1 MFERFTDRARRVIV
15 LAQEEARM
23 LNHNYIGTEH
33 ILLGLI
39 HEGEGVAAKA
49 LESMGISLEDVRREV
64 EEIIG
69 QGSQPHTGHIPFTP
83 RAKKVLELSLREG
96 LQMGHKYI
104 GTEFLLLG
112 LIREGDGVAAQVL
125 TKLGADLP
133 RVRQQ
138 VIQLLSGYEGGQQEG
153 GGDSNQAPG
162 PIGAGAGSGAG
173 AGGRGGSGGSGERSN
188 SLVLD
193 QFGRNLTQAAKD
205 GKLDPVV
212 GRESE
217 VERIMQVLS
226 RRTKNNPVLIGEP
239 GVGKTAVVEGL
250 ALDIV
255 NGKVPET
262 LKDKQLYSLDLG
274 SLVAGSRYRGDFEER
289 LKKVLKEINQ
299 RGDIILFIDE
309 IHTLVGAGA
318 AEGAIDAA
326 SLLKPK
332 LARGELQ
339 TIGATTLDE
348 YRKHIEKDA
357 ALERRFQP
365 VQVDEPSL
373 DDTFLILKGLRDKY
387 EAHHRVSYT
396 DEALHAAA
404 QLADRYINDRFL
416 PDKAVDLLDEAGARM
431 RIKRMT
437 APKGL
442 REVDDRIAEVRR
454 EKEAAIDAQD
464 FEKAAGLRDDE
475 RKLGEERSEKEK
487 QWRSGDLEEI
497 AEVGEDQIAEVLAH
511 WTGIPVLKLTE
522 KESSRLL
529 NMEEELHKRII
540 GQDEAVK
547 SVSRAIRRT
556 RAGLKDPRRPS
567 GSFIFAGPSGVGK
580 TELSKSLANFL
591 FGSDDDLIQIDMG
604 EFHDRF
610 TASRLF
616 GAPPGYVGYEE
627 GGQLTEKVRRK
638 PFSVV
643 LFDEIEKAHKEI
655 YNTLLQVL
663 EDGRLTDGQGR
674 VVDFKNTVL
683 IFTSNLGTQDISKP
697 VGLGFTGAS
706 ENDSD
711 AQYERMKAKVNDEL
725 KKHFRPEFLNRIDD
739 VVVFH
744 QLTREQIVQMV
755 NLLIGRVGTQLEE
768 RDMGIELTDKAQ
780 NLLAQRGFDPVLGA
794 RPLRRTIQRDIEDQL
809 SEKILFG
816 EIGAGEIIS
825 VDVEGW
831 DGESKDDSGATFT
844 FTPRPKPLPD
854 DIDEPSLA
862 DASVRDNN
870 PSEDAADGSD
880 SGSDSDGDNGDGNGN
895 GGPEG
900 DDPKDGGPKDGG
912 SGSGN
917 DGIDTNGE
925 PDVISPDVPS
935 EKPGLG
941 NSDDDGKNPP
951 PAGAGQPM

>member
-15 LAQEEARM
+15 LAQEEARG

-49 LESMGISLEDVRREV
+49 LESMGISLEAVRQEV

-69 QGSQPHTGHIPFTP
+69 QGTEPPVGHIPFTP

-112 LIREGDGVAAQVL
+112 LIREGEGVAAQVL
-125 TKLGADLP
+125 VKLGADLP

-138 VIQLLSGYEGGQQEG
+138 VIQLLSGYEGGDSPENTSN
-153 GGDSNQAPG
+153 DSNDA
-162 PIGAGAGSGAG
+162 IGAGAGPGASSSRGSRG
-173 AGGRGGSGGSGERSN
+173 AGERST

-193 QFGRNLTQAAKD
+193 QFGRNLTQAAKE

-212 GRESE
+212 GREQE
-217 VERIMQVLS
+217 IERIMQVLS

-262 LKDKQLYSLDLG
+262 LKDKQVYSLDLG

-365 VQVDEPSL
+365 VQVPEPSVEM
-373 DDTFLILKGLRDKY
+373 TINILKGLRDRY
-387 EAHHRVSYT
+387 EAHHRVSIT
-396 DEALHAAA
+396 DGALTAAA
-404 QLADRYINDRFL
+404 NLSDRYINDRFL
-416 PDKAVDLLDEAGARM
+416 PDKAVDLIDEAGARM

-437 APKGL
+437 APEGI
-442 REVDDRIAEVRR
+442 REMDERITKVRR
-454 EKEAAIDAQD
+454 QKEAAIDAQD
-464 FEKAAGLRDDE
+464 FEKAAGLRDQE
-475 RKLGEERSEKEK
+475 RQLTEERREKEK
-487 QWRSGDLEEI
+487 QWRAGELDDI
-497 AEVGEDQIAEVLAH
+497 AEVGEEQIAEVLAH
-511 WTGIPVLKLTE
+511 WTGIPVFKLTE
-522 KESSRLL
+522 EESSRLL
-529 NMEEELHKRII
+529 NMEDELHKRII
-540 GQDEAVK
+540 GQEDAVK
-547 SVSRAIRRT
+547 AVSRAIRRT

-580 TELSKSLANFL
+580 TELSKALANFL
-591 FGSDDDLIQIDMG
+591 FGEDDALIQIDMG

-674 VVDFKNTVL
+674 IVDFKNTVL
-683 IFTSNLGTQDISKP
+683 IFTSNLGTQDISKA
-697 VGLGFTGAS
+697 VGMGFSAVG
-706 ENDSD
+706 EHD
-711 AQYERMKAKVNDEL
+711 ADGQYERMKNKVNDEL

-739 VVVFH
+739 IVVFH
-744 QLTREQIVQMV
+744 QLTKEQIVEMV
-755 NLLIGRVGTQLEE
+755 DLLVSRVEKALAAK
-768 RDMGIELTDKAQ
+768 DMGIELTEQAK
-780 NLLAQRGFDPVLGA
+780 NLLAARGFDPVLGA
-794 RPLRRTIQRDIEDQL
+794 RPLRRTIQREIEDVL

-816 EIGAGEIIS
+816 EVGAGEIVT

-831 DGESKDDSGATFT
+831 DGDAKHNDKATFV
-844 FTPRPKPLPD
+844 FTPRPKPLP
-854 DIDEPSLA
+854 EELELQATAP
-862 DASVRDNN
+862 
-870 PSEDAADGSD
+870 AAVEAKPVGASD
-880 SGSDSDGDNGDGNGN
+880 SAAGTSTSTSDSVTPRHAAED
-895 GGPEG
+895 
-900 DDPKDGGPKDGG
+900 
-912 SGSGN
+912 
-917 DGIDTNGE
+917 
-925 PDVISPDVPS
+925 
-935 EKPGLG
+935 
-941 NSDDDGKNPP
+941 
-951 PAGAGQPM
+951 

>member
-15 LAQEEARM
+15 LAQEEARG

-49 LESMGISLEDVRREV
+49 LESMGISLEAVRQEV

-69 QGSQPHTGHIPFTP
+69 QGTEPPVGHIPFTP

-112 LIREGDGVAAQVL
+112 LIREGEGVAAQVL
-125 TKLGADLP
+125 VKLGADLP

-138 VIQLLSGYEGGQQEG
+138 VIQLLSGYEGGDSPENTSN
-153 GGDSNQAPG
+153 DSNDA
-162 PIGAGAGSGAG
+162 IGAGAGPGASSS
-173 AGGRGGSGGSGERSN
+173 RGSRGTGERST

-193 QFGRNLTQAAKD
+193 QFGRNLTQAAKE

-212 GRESE
+212 GREQE
-217 VERIMQVLS
+217 IERIMQVLS

-262 LKDKQLYSLDLG
+262 LKDKQVYSLDLG

-365 VQVDEPSL
+365 VQVPEPSVEM
-373 DDTFLILKGLRDKY
+373 TINILKGLRDRY
-387 EAHHRVSYT
+387 EAHHRVSIT
-396 DEALHAAA
+396 DGALTAAA
-404 QLADRYINDRFL
+404 NLSDRYINDRFL
-416 PDKAVDLLDEAGARM
+416 PDKAVDLIDEAGARM

-437 APKGL
+437 APEGI
-442 REVDDRIAEVRR
+442 REMDERITKVRR
-454 EKEAAIDAQD
+454 QKEAAIDAQD
-464 FEKAAGLRDDE
+464 FEKAAGLRDQE
-475 RKLGEERSEKEK
+475 RQLTEERREKEK
-487 QWRSGDLEEI
+487 QWRAGELDDI
-497 AEVGEDQIAEVLAH
+497 AEVGEEQIAEVLAH
-511 WTGIPVLKLTE
+511 WTGIPVFKLTE
-522 KESSRLL
+522 EESSRLL
-529 NMEEELHKRII
+529 NMEDELHKRII
-540 GQDEAVK
+540 GQEDAVK
-547 SVSRAIRRT
+547 AVSRAIRRT

-580 TELSKSLANFL
+580 TELSKALANFL
-591 FGSDDDLIQIDMG
+591 FGEDDALIQIDMG

-674 VVDFKNTVL
+674 IVDFKNTVL
-683 IFTSNLGTQDISKP
+683 IFTSNLGTQDISKA
-697 VGLGFTGAS
+697 VGMGFSAVG
-706 ENDSD
+706 EHD
-711 AQYERMKAKVNDEL
+711 ADGQYERMKNKVNDEL

-739 VVVFH
+739 IVVFH
-744 QLTREQIVQMV
+744 QLTKEQIVEMV
-755 NLLIGRVGTQLEE
+755 DLLVGRVEKALAAK
-768 RDMGIELTDKAQ
+768 DMGIELTEQAK
-780 NLLAQRGFDPVLGA
+780 NLLAARGFDPVLGA
-794 RPLRRTIQRDIEDQL
+794 RPLRRTIQREIEDVL

-816 EIGAGEIIS
+816 EVGAGELVT

-831 DGESKDDSGATFT
+831 DGDAKHNDKATFV
-844 FTPRPKPLPD
+844 FTPRPKPLP
-854 DIDEPSLA
+854 EELELQSTAP
-862 DASVRDNN
+862 
-870 PSEDAADGSD
+870 AAVEAKPVGASD
-880 SGSDSDGDNGDGNGN
+880 SAAGTSTSDSVTPRHAAED
-895 GGPEG
+895 
-900 DDPKDGGPKDGG
+900 
-912 SGSGN
+912 
-917 DGIDTNGE
+917 
-925 PDVISPDVPS
+925 
-935 EKPGLG
+935 
-941 NSDDDGKNPP
+941 
-951 PAGAGQPM
+951 